1 MTMIDDTS
9 KTRLSQ
15 FFEEETLFE
24 AMIALKMWIKRY
36 GMPESLYCDKKNA
49 LVLTRGPAVH

>member
-1 MTMIDDTS
+1 MIDDTS